1 MAVGH
6 APDVRCARLCLC
18 RSLLYQM
25 AMNVSNL
32 VAIACV
38 CLWASSPLAP
48 TVARYFSVA
57 AIMVLVYERQK
68 EMQRVCR
75 VTWAH
80 PFGVDGPSD

>member
-1 MAVGH
+1 MAHVGH
-6 APDVRCARLCLC
+6 TPDVRCARLCWC

-57 AIMVLVYERQK
+57 AIMVFVYERQK
-68 EMQRVCR
+68 EPRGGGKR
-75 VTWAH
+75 LT
-80 PFGVDGPSD
+80 PSVNVRCGR

>member
-1 MAVGH
+1 MLSVPITFGLDGLFGEFLFTCTSFWGYSGTYKTRVIVWFALPV
-6 APDVRCARLCLC
+6 
-18 RSLLYQM
+18 Y
-25 AMNVSNL
+25 
-32 VAIACV
+32 
-38 CLWASSPLAP
+38 
-48 TVARYFSVA
+48 VA

>member
-1 MAVGH
+1 
-6 APDVRCARLCLC
+6 
-18 RSLLYQM
+18 M
-25 AMNVSNL
+25 AMNASNL